1 MRFAIS
7 GWRNVPS
14 MFDDLASNIREAVGP
29 ADGHY
34 VTHEMVTVHWMR
46 ETTEKG
52 DIIYR
57 RMTDDEVEVL
67 KSNDKE
73 GNK

>member
-1 MRFAIS
+1 MRYKFANWDS
-7 GWRNVPS
+7 WAN
-14 MFDDLASNIREAVGP
+14 DIRSAMGP

-34 VTHEMVTVHWMR
+34 ITQELVTVHWMR
-46 ETTEKG
+46 ETNERG

-57 RMTDDEVEVL
+57 KMSADEVEVMEA
-67 KSNDKE
+67 NDAE

>member
-1 MRFAIS
+1 MRYTSKFVNWDNWAQDIHAA
-7 GWRNVPS
+7 
-14 MFDDLASNIREAVGP
+14 MGP

-46 ETTEKG
+46 ETNEAG

-57 RMTDDEVEVL
+57 KMSADEVEVM
-67 KSNDKE
+67 KANDKE